1 MWARGTP
8 QHDHASIE
16 PDTEQT
22 DTVPAGNP
30 SVSHRVDAGAAG
42 KLPGTGHAGRWF
54 PALCALIAIT
64 AALVALAA
72 PWVQPRL
79 DTAARHWFGA
89 GNIVSR
95 LVAPEPTVA
104 PAPSM
109 VPQPLQ
115 ALASAD
121 FAQRVEATLQSH
133 QAIYEQ
139 RARAVSKSLDA
150 MRDQLARAAVS
161 ESAAIDGLNRRADRL
176 QFAAAAVEARAR
188 ASNVLALAVGLRRD
202 IDAGVAIVRDSS
214 ALQSIGGF
222 PPPVEAALRQLG
234 HFTAGVPTMRD
245 LAEAFSAVR
254 ARLAAHTSSW
264 SFSRGWTRV
273 QAAFGVNSQS
283 ADDVR
288 QEHLQALV
296 AEGRYS
302 EAANVLETSEWAPL
316 GAEWIAMV
324 RARAAGVTAAQVIFT
339 YALQI
344 TETAYSATSAASF
357 QKLPQ

>member
-1 MWARGTP
+1 
-8 QHDHASIE
+8 
-16 PDTEQT
+16 
-22 DTVPAGNP
+22 
-30 SVSHRVDAGAAG
+30 VDAGAAG

-64 AALVALAA
+64 AAFVALAA

-121 FAQRVEATLQSH
+121 FAQRVEAILQSH

-139 RARAVSKSLDA
+139 RVRAMSESLDA

-176 QFAAAAVEARAR
+176 QSAAAAVEARAR

-214 ALQSIGGF
+214 ALQSIGGISTSCRSC
-222 PPPVEAALRQLG
+222 VAAAWAFHRWGSDHAGPGRGILGGAGALGGPYLELVVQPRLDTGASRVRCQL
-234 HFTAGVPTMRD
+234 AI
-245 LAEAFSAVR
+245 
-254 ARLAAHTSSW
+254 
-264 SFSRGWTRV
+264 
-273 QAAFGVNSQS
+273 
-283 ADDVR
+283 
-288 QEHLQALV
+288 
-296 AEGRYS
+296 GR
-302 EAANVLETSEWAPL
+302 
-316 GAEWIAMV
+316 
-324 RARAAGVTAAQVIFT
+324 
-339 YALQI
+339 
-344 TETAYSATSAASF
+344 
-357 QKLPQ
+357 